1 MIMYGASLTKAAFAY
16 TALQIA
22 EENLIYPALA
32 EFVLGDT
39 TMPRWW
45 EIMLSS
51 EVERRRYLARRS
63 LSIRFAGLE

>member
-1 MIMYGASLTKAAFAY
+1 MCGASLTKAAFAY
-16 TALQIA
+16 TVLQIA

-32 EFVLGDT
+32 EFVRGDT
-39 TMPRWW
+39 PMPQWW

-63 LSIRFAGLE
+63 LSIRFAGRE